1 MKNPFRYFNSSPEI
15 IRNVVMLYVRYPLS
29 LRQVEDLLFERGIDI
44 CHETVRYWWNRFGP
58 LFAAE
63 IRKRR
68 IVRRNWSNWRWH
80 FDEVFVRINGETHYL
95 WRAVD
100 HEGGIVRLKP
110 YFRIFP
116 LLSQLQSP
124 VLIRSKPDKT
134 CLCALK
140 SSKGDGERRPSRFN
154 LMVWTPPFRR
164 RVRQNGVWFELQT
177 EGASTMDITTIGF
190 DLAKTVFQV
199 HGADGEGRA
208 VLRRKLRRGKV
219 LAFFAGLPSCLVGM
233 EACASAH
240 YWAREIQ
247 ALGHEVR
254 LIPPQYVRPFVKTN
268 KNDAADAEAIC
279 EAVTRPTM
287 RFAPAKSAEQQ
298 SVLMLHRAREL
309 LVRQRTMVINA
320 LRGHCAELGLIVA
333 QGASKVEELVA
344 IIEDPGDVRLPP
356 LAREALGSLVEQLH
370 SAQARIKQLEATLLA
385 WHRSNQASRRLA
397 TIPGVGVIT
406 ATALVAT
413 IGDGAQFRSG
423 RQLSAWLGLVPRQ
436 HSSGGKDRLGR
447 ISKRGDGYIRRLL
460 VHGARSVL
468 RWRRAKP
475 GTGPGWT
482 DRLLARR
489 PTNVVLV
496 AMANKTARVAWAL
509 LRYERIYRPTPA

>member
-1 MKNPFRYFNSSPEI
+1 
-15 IRNVVMLYVRYPLS
+15 
-29 LRQVEDLLFERGIDI
+29 
-44 CHETVRYWWNRFGP
+44 
-58 LFAAE
+58 
-63 IRKRR
+63 
-68 IVRRNWSNWRWH
+68 
-80 FDEVFVRINGETHYL
+80 
-95 WRAVD
+95 
-100 HEGGIVRLKP
+100 
-110 YFRIFP
+110 
-116 LLSQLQSP
+116 
-124 VLIRSKPDKT
+124 
-134 CLCALK
+134 
-140 SSKGDGERRPSRFN
+140 
-154 LMVWTPPFRR
+154 
-164 RVRQNGVWFELQT
+164 
-177 EGASTMDITTIGF
+177 MDITTIGF

-208 VLRRKLRRGKV
+208 VLRWKLRRGKV

-268 KNDAADAEAIC
+268 KNDAADAEVIC

-436 HSSGGKDRLGR
+436 HSSGGKDRLGGSR
-447 ISKRGDGYIRRLL
+447 SAGMAISGACSCMVREACCAGAAPSRARGLAGPTGSWRGGRQTSCWSPWPIRQPASPG
-460 VHGARSVL
+460 HCSDTSVS
-468 RWRRAKP
+468 
-475 GTGPGWT
+475 T
-482 DRLLARR
+482 DRRPPDQLESGYKLARV
-489 PTNVVLV
+489 T
-496 AMANKTARVAWAL
+496 T
-509 LRYERIYRPTPA
+509 I

>member
-1 MKNPFRYFNSSPEI
+1 
-15 IRNVVMLYVRYPLS
+15 
-29 LRQVEDLLFERGIDI
+29 
-44 CHETVRYWWNRFGP
+44 
-58 LFAAE
+58 
-63 IRKRR
+63 
-68 IVRRNWSNWRWH
+68 
-80 FDEVFVRINGETHYL
+80 
-95 WRAVD
+95 
-100 HEGGIVRLKP
+100 
-110 YFRIFP
+110 
-116 LLSQLQSP
+116 
-124 VLIRSKPDKT
+124 
-134 CLCALK
+134 
-140 SSKGDGERRPSRFN
+140 
-154 LMVWTPPFRR
+154 
-164 RVRQNGVWFELQT
+164 
-177 EGASTMDITTIGF
+177 MDITTIGF

-199 HGADGEGRA
+199 HGADGEGRP

-240 YWAREIQ
+240 YWARELQ
-247 ALGHEVR
+247 AHGHKVQ

-320 LRGHCAELGLIVA
+320 LRGH
-333 QGASKVEELVA
+333 
-344 IIEDPGDVRLPP
+344 
-356 LAREALGSLVEQLH
+356 
-370 SAQARIKQLEATLLA
+370 
-385 WHRSNQASRRLA
+385 
-397 TIPGVGVIT
+397 
-406 ATALVAT
+406 
-413 IGDGAQFRSG
+413 
-423 RQLSAWLGLVPRQ
+423 
-436 HSSGGKDRLGR
+436 
-447 ISKRGDGYIRRLL
+447 
-460 VHGARSVL
+460 GARTVL

>member
-1 MKNPFRYFNSSPEI
+1 MTKI
-15 IRNVVMLYVRYPLS
+15 
-29 LRQVEDLLFERGIDI
+29 
-44 CHETVRYWWNRFGP
+44 T
-58 LFAAE
+58 
-63 IRKRR
+63 
-68 IVRRNWSNWRWH
+68 IV
-80 FDEVFVRINGETHYL
+80 GL
-95 WRAVD
+95 
-100 HEGGIVRLKP
+100 
-110 YFRIFP
+110 
-116 LLSQLQSP
+116 
-124 VLIRSKPDKT
+124 
-134 CLCALK
+134 
-140 SSKGDGERRPSRFN
+140 
-154 LMVWTPPFRR
+154 
-164 RVRQNGVWFELQT
+164 
-177 EGASTMDITTIGF
+177 

-199 HGADGEGRA
+199 HAADRDGRP
-208 VLRRKLRRGKV
+208 VVRKKLRRGQV
-219 LAFFAGLPSCLVGM
+219 LGFFAGLSPCLIGL

-240 YWAREIQ
+240 YWARELQ

-333 QGASKVEELVA
+333 QGASKVEELVV
-344 IIEDPGDVRLPP
+344 IIEDPDDMRLPP
-356 LAREALGSLVEQLH
+356 LAREALGSLVEQLR
-370 SAQARIKQLEATLLA
+370 SAQVRIKGLEVTLMA
-385 WHRSNQASRRLA
+385 WHRSNEASLRLA

-413 IGDGAQFRSG
+413 IGDGTQFRSG

-460 VHGARSVL
+460 VHGARTVL

-475 GTGPGWT
+475 GPRPGWT
-482 DRLLARR
+482 DRLLTRR

-509 LRYERIYRPTPA
+509 LRYERIYQPTPA